1 MIIDMVTSEK
11 IKELYES
18 WSLCKTLEIYITN
31 LPSGKADE
39 FMDCMEVYFLR
50 KTNIELD
57 EMEKTIIEK
66 GISYWEEYDS
76 FNLED
81 DYV

>member
-18 WSLCKTLEIYITN
+18 WSLCKALEIYITN
-31 LPSGKADE
+31 LPSSKADE
-39 FMDCMEVYFLR
+39 FMDCMELYFVR
-50 KTNIELD
+50 NHNIQVSD
-57 EMEKTIIEK
+57 MERIIIEK

-81 DYV
+81 DYI

>member
-18 WSLCKTLEIYITN
+18 WSLCKALEIYITN
-31 LPSGKADE
+31 LSSGKTDE
-39 FMDCMEVYFLR
+39 FMDCMEIYFVR

-57 EMEKTIIEK
+57 EMEKIILEK
-66 GISYWEEYDS
+66 GITYWEEYDN

-81 DYV
+81 DYI